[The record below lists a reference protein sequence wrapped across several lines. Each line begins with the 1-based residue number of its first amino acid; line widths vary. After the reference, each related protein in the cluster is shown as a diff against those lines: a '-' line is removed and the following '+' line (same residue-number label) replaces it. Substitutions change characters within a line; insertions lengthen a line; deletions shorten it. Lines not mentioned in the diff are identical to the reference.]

1 MESPFRVHAAVQYSS
16 SLFYCFVFIN
26 YRACIVG
33 LYFFSGVSN
42 AEEGGKE
49 GGAKITVEG
58 VGQVSK
64 SI

>member
-16 SLFYCFVFIN
+16 SLFYCFVGIN
-26 YRACIVG
+26 YRACIV
-33 LYFFSGVSN
+33 YFFSGVSN